1 MCEIRIHS
9 SESCFTEEF
18 YNRLHSKGYA
28 VRHYDLETDE
38 FICVPFEVLGYGTL
52 TVMQAR
58 ALAYT
63 TPEELTQ
70 DDMKALETLRR
81 DWGDEY
87 YASLEKKND

>member
-1 MCEIRIHS
+1 MGH
-9 SESCFTEEF
+9 
-18 YNRLHSKGYA
+18 
-28 VRHYDLETDE
+28 
-38 FICVPFEVLGYGTL
+38 GTL